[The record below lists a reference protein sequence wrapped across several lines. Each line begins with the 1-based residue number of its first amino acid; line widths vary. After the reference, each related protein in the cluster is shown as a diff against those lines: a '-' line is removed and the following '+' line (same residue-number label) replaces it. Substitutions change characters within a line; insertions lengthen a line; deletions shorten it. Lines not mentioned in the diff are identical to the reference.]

1 VSERAARIVSR
12 AILIGVVAVIATQ
25 FTLMVVGGDRL
36 ASDHLV
42 VVGDPSA
49 PGMADVKAE
58 LLRSIQPGD
67 RFGQVDAD
75 DYILTTIIG
84 TVVAIWALTGALIVS
99 RQPRNAA
106 GWIFCLG
113 SAAVTLNG
121 FSFAYTVFSVKVAS
135 SPLPGQDVAAL
146 VGEYAFVFVATIPLL
161 VLFFPDGRP
170 PSPRWRWASRTLFA
184 GLTVSVTAFALTPG
198 PLNTLVEAGI
208 LYANPLGL
216 AVFAEGRPANALVGI
231 GAFMILGAG
240 LATVVAVWQRFRR
253 ARGEERQQM
262 RWLVATATMA
272 GIGIAAILLL
282 FPVSLLLGTSE
293 ESFPEWLWIVF
304 FIPTALAIFVGI
316 PVAYLVAI
324 FHYRLWD
331 LDVVVKKTAVALVLS
346 LVMVVVGVGVLATLG
361 QFAFWDVSPVVSVSA
376 GVAFG
381 LMLIPLFRVS
391 RWIGRRV
398 VFGRHA
404 SPYDV
409 LSEFSERV
417 GDTYAT
423 DDVLPRM
430 AQILGQGAGADV
442 ARVWLHVGTLLRPEA
457 AWPSDAATREPVTLG
472 GDVPRE
478 IAGESVFEVRD
489 RGEVLGVLSVGM
501 PASDPMNPSKEKLV
515 RDLAAQAGLVLR
527 NVRLIEELRASRQR
541 LVAAQDEERRRIE
554 RNLHDGAQQQLVALS
569 VQLKLARAMVERDPG
584 RAGTM
589 LDALQGSAG
598 DALEQLRDL
607 ARGIYPPLL
616 ADGGLAAALEA
627 QARKAP
633 VRTSVEADDVGR
645 YPQDV
650 ETAVYFCALEA
661 LNNVAKY
668 AGATRAVVSLSQVHG
683 TLTFRVSDDGVGF
696 DPRGTSA
703 GTGLQGMADRLE
715 SIGGRLVVESNPGRG
730 TTVTGVVPSDVEVNA

>member
-12 AILIGVVAVIATQ
+12 AILVGAIVMIATQ
-25 FTLMVVGGDRL
+25 LTLTLVGRERF
-36 ASDHLV
+36 ASEDLV
-42 VVGDPSA
+42 VVGDPDA
-49 PGMADVKAE
+49 PGMAAVRAD
-58 LLRSIQPGD
+58 LLRNIQPGD
-67 RFGQVDAD
+67 RFGQVDAGD
-75 DYILTTIIG
+75 FVFIAIAGTILL
-84 TVVAIWALTGALIVS
+84 IWGVTGAVIVS

-106 GWIFCLG
+106 GWLFCLG
-113 SAAVTLNG
+113 SVGVTLNG
-121 FSFAYTVFSVKVAS
+121 FAFAYTVFSVKVAS
-135 SPLPGQDVAAL
+135 GPLPGQDLAAL
-146 VGEYAFVFVATIPLL
+146 IAEYTFVPIAAIPLL

-170 PSPRWRWASRTLFA
+170 PSPRWRWASRTLLA
-184 GLTVSVTAFALTPG
+184 GLTLSAIAYALTPG
-198 PLNTLVEAGI
+198 PLNTLVDEGI

-231 GAFMILGAG
+231 GAFMMLGAG

-272 GIGIAAILLL
+272 GVGIAAILLL
-282 FPVSLLLGTSE
+282 LPVTLLLGTTE

-304 FIPTALAIFVGI
+304 FIATALAIFVGI

-346 LVMVVVGVGVLATLG
+346 LVMVAVGVMVMATLG
-361 QFAFWDVSPVVSVSA
+361 QFAFWDARPVVSVLT

-381 LMLIPLFRVS
+381 LLLIPLFRVS

-398 VFGRHA
+398 VFGRRA
-404 SPYDV
+404 SPYEV

-430 AQILGQGAGADV
+430 AQILAQGTGADV
-442 ARVWLHVGTLLRPEA
+442 ARVWVRVGTVLRPEA
-457 AWPSDAATREPVTLG
+457 AWPAESAQRDPVTVGGNVPAELG
-472 GDVPRE
+472 GE
-478 IAGESVFEVRD
+478 FAFEVRD
-489 RGEVLGVLSVGM
+489 RGEVLGALSVGM
-501 PASDPMNPSKEKLV
+501 PASDPMNPAKEKLV

-541 LVAAQDEERRRIE
+541 IVAAQDEERRRIE
-554 RNLHDGAQQQLVALS
+554 RNLHDGAQQQLVALA

-633 VRTSVEADDVGR
+633 VRTTVEADEVGR
-645 YPQDV
+645 YSQDV

-668 AGATRAVVSLSQVHG
+668 AEATRAVVFLSQVDG
-683 TLTFRVSDDGVGF
+683 TLTFRVSDDGAGF
-696 DPRGTSA
+696 DTGRTSS

-715 SIGGRLVVESNPGRG
+715 AIGGELVVESEPGRG
-730 TTVTGVVPSDVEVNA
+730 TTVTGVVPVAV